1 MGSSRLGTKLGGN
14 VQPSKMTR
22 VDVEPMNATVD
33 AVVLEDA
40 LALGRRCVLMGSG
53 CYWRLWHAKS
63 VLLGPENC
71 VIDLEVY
78 AKVAPFV
85 TAF

>member
-1 MGSSRLGTKLGGN
+1 
-14 VQPSKMTR
+14 MTR

-40 LALGRRCVLMGSG
+40 LALGRRCVLIGSG
-53 CYWRLWHAKS
+53 CFWRPWHAKS

-71 VIDLEVY
+71 VIDFEVY
-78 AKVAPFV
+78 AKVAPFRHSV
-85 TAF
+85 LRVPRASLKM